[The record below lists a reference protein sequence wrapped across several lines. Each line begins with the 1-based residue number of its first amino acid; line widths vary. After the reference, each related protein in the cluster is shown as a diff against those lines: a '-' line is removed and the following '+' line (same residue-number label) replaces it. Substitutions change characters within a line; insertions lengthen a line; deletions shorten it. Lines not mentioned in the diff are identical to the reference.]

1 MVQSKAELLFFKK
14 IMKGIILAGG
24 SGTRLYPL
32 TIAISKQLLPV
43 YDKPA
48 IYYPISSL
56 MSIGIREIMII
67 STSRDLEF
75 MKSLLLDGSQ
85 FGCSFSY
92 AIQEEPNGIAQA
104 FIIAE
109 EFIENDSIS
118 LILGDNIFFGNDIE
132 IMSKTINENEAT
144 VFAYQVSD
152 PQRYGVVNFDENMIA
167 TDIQEKPEYPKSN
180 YAVTGWYFY
189 SNDVVKIS
197 KSLKPSLRG
206 ELEITDVNKIYLEQN
221 KLNVKKLS
229 KGTAW
234 LDIGTFESLMQASQF
249 VQTVETRQ
257 GIKIGCL
264 EEIAFQ
270 KGFIDSIQLEILAQK
285 YLKSGY
291 GDYLL
296 KLLK

>member
-1 MVQSKAELLFFKK
+1 
-14 IMKGIILAGG
+14 MKGIILAGG